1 MVQTPNNTDIQL
13 LSPTLHCYYYML
25 QNSLNDSPTSLKERR
40 KIFSDNLN
48 KLAEN
53 LKIKSGKNNDDL
65 VKSIPLKPDI
75 LGSGSLLDSEAISPD
90 YYKPN
95 DDRLYINYGMFKN
108 RLAVRCLNDTYFL
121 RFTRY
126 ISNQDGVQS
135 LKQFYHLREPISNLE
150 TQLGKTVILAGIL
163 PESVSSPTE
172 IATACLNYYYNFPV
186 EGEDSIQ
193 AKNLIENEFL
203 GSKFYIYKKMV
214 IAEQVKEYTVES
226 IELVCVFLYA
236 NEETEKKA
244 DKVYQLLPELLLSY
258 HKIHFFNSQSLILK
272 KLLNQKYEIL
282 ERQTEESHLTL
293 DKLTLIRNLPQES
306 LNYYKM
312 LSFLED
318 QQRTISINSTN
329 YDNIIKNIE
338 QKIDNKKMP
347 DFFVEAQKD
356 FKFYSDQIESNI
368 NFLRPGIELYEKLML
383 SVQTEVSLDQATI
396 QERQAKLGQ
405 LLTGSCAAI
414 AIGQILNTPITLT
427 VSKLL
432 DKNSTQPSIHSL
444 WLGSLLTILLSVL
457 AGYTISKRVYQWFI
471 KDKL

>member
-1 MVQTPNNTDIQL
+1 M
-13 LSPTLHCYYYML
+13 
-25 QNSLNDSPTSLKERR
+25 
-40 KIFSDNLN
+40 
-48 KLAEN
+48 A
-53 LKIKSGKNNDDL
+53 
-65 VKSIPLKPDI
+65 
-75 LGSGSLLDSEAISPD
+75 A
-90 YYKPN
+90 
-95 DDRLYINYGMFKN
+95 
-108 RLAVRCLNDTYFL
+108 
-121 RFTRY
+121 
-126 ISNQDGVQS
+126 
-135 LKQFYHLREPISNLE
+135 
-150 TQLGKTVILAGIL
+150 
-163 PESVSSPTE
+163 
-172 IATACLNYYYNFPV
+172 ACLNYYYNFPV

-193 AKNLIENEFL
+193 AENLIENEFL

-258 HKIHFFNSQSLILK
+258 HKIHFFDSQSLILK

-282 ERQTEESHLTL
+282 ERQTEKSHPIQN
-293 DKLTLIRNLPQES
+293 KLTLIRNLPQES
-306 LNYYKM
+306 LNYYKR

-329 YDNIIKNIE
+329 YDNIIKDIE
-338 QKIDNKKMP
+338 QEIDNKMP

-405 LLTGSCAAI
+405 LLTGSGAAI

-432 DKNSTQPSIHSL
+432 DENSTQPSINSL
-444 WLGSLLTILLSVL
+444 WLGSLLTILLSVI
-457 AGYTISKRVYQWFI
+457 AGYEISKRVYQWFI
-471 KDKL
+471 KDKS

>member
-25 QNSLNDSPTSLKERR
+25 QNSLNDSPENLTKRR

-53 LKIKSGKNNDDL
+53 LKIELGKNNDGL
-65 VKSIPLKPDI
+65 VKSILLQPDI
-75 LGSGSLLDSEAISPD
+75 LSSGSLLDFKAISPN

-150 TQLGKTVILAGIL
+150 TKLGKTVILAGIL
-163 PESVSSPTE
+163 PKSVSSSTE
-172 IATACLNYYYNFPV
+172 IATACLNYYYDFPV
-186 EGEDSIQ
+186 EGENSIQ

-203 GSKFYIYKKMV
+203 ESKFYIYKKMV
-214 IAEQVKEYTVES
+214 IAEQVQEYTVAS

-306 LNYYKM
+306 LNYYKK

-338 QKIDNKKMP
+338 QKIDDKMP

-405 LLTGSCAAI
+405 LLTGSGAAI
-414 AIGQILNTPITLT
+414 AIGQILNTPITVT
-427 VSKLL
+427 VSKCL
-432 DKNSTQPSIHSL
+432 DENSTQPSINSL
-444 WLGSLLTILLSVL
+444 WWGSLLTIFFSVL
-457 AGYTISKRVYQWFI
+457 AGYTISKIVYQWFI
-471 KDKL
+471 KDKS

>member
-1 MVQTPNNTDIQL
+1 MVQTPNNTDIKL
-13 LSPTLHCYYYML
+13 LSPTLHCYYYVL
-25 QNSLNDSPTSLKERR
+25 QNSLNDSPESLTERR
-40 KIFSDNLN
+40 KIFSDNL
-48 KLAEN
+48 KELSEN
-53 LKIKSGKNNDDL
+53 LKIELGKNNDDL

-75 LGSGSLLDSEAISPD
+75 LGSGSLLDFEMISPD

-163 PESVSSPTE
+163 PESVSSSTE
-172 IATACLNYYYNFPV
+172 MAAACLNYYYNFPV

-193 AKNLIENEFL
+193 AENLIENEFL

-258 HKIHFFNSQSLILK
+258 HKIYFFNSQSLILK

-282 ERQTEESHLTL
+282 ERQTEKSHPIQN
-293 DKLTLIRNLPQES
+293 KLTLIRNLPQES
-306 LNYYKM
+306 LNYYKR

-338 QKIDNKKMP
+338 QKIDDKMP

-405 LLTGSCAAI
+405 LLTGSGAAI

-432 DKNSTQPSIHSL
+432 DENSTQPSINSL
-444 WLGSLLTILLSVL
+444 WLGSLLTILLSVI
-457 AGYTISKRVYQWFI
+457 AGYEISKRVYQWFI
-471 KDKL
+471 KDKS

>member
-1 MVQTPNNTDIQL
+1 
-13 LSPTLHCYYYML
+13 ML
-25 QNSLNDSPTSLKERR
+25 QNSLNDSPENLTKRR

-53 LKIKSGKNNDDL
+53 LKIELGKNNDGL
-65 VKSIPLKPDI
+65 VKSILLQPDI
-75 LGSGSLLDSEAISPD
+75 LSSGSLLDFKAISPN

-150 TQLGKTVILAGIL
+150 TKLGKTVILAGIL
-163 PESVSSPTE
+163 PKSVSSSTE
-172 IATACLNYYYNFPV
+172 IATACLNYYYDFPV
-186 EGEDSIQ
+186 EGENSIQ

-203 GSKFYIYKKMV
+203 ESKFYIYKKMV
-214 IAEQVKEYTVES
+214 IAEQVQEYTVAS

-306 LNYYKM
+306 LNYYKK

-338 QKIDNKKMP
+338 QKIDDKMP

-405 LLTGSCAAI
+405 LLTGSGAAI
-414 AIGQILNTPITLT
+414 AIGQILNTPITVT
-427 VSKLL
+427 VSKCL
-432 DKNSTQPSIHSL
+432 DENSTQPSINSL
-444 WLGSLLTILLSVL
+444 WWGSLLTIFFSVL
-457 AGYTISKRVYQWFI
+457 AGYTISKIVYQWFI
-471 KDKL
+471 KDKS

>member
-1 MVQTPNNTDIQL
+1 
-13 LSPTLHCYYYML
+13 ML

-65 VKSIPLKPDI
+65 VKSIPLKPDL
-75 LGSGSLLDSEAISPD
+75 LGSGSLLDSEAISAD
-90 YYKPN
+90 YRKPN
-95 DDRLYINYGMFKN
+95 DDRLYIDCGMFKN

-126 ISNQDGVQS
+126 ISNQEGVQS
-135 LKQFYHLREPISNLE
+135 LKQFYHLRQPISNLE

-163 PESVSSPTE
+163 PESVSPSTE
-172 IATACLNYYYNFPV
+172 IATDCLNYYYNFTV
-186 EGEDSIQ
+186 KDKDYIQ

-282 ERQTEESHLTL
+282 ERQTEKSHLTL

-306 LNYYKM
+306 LNYYKK

-338 QKIDNKKMP
+338 QKINDKMP

-432 DKNSTQPSIHSL
+432 DKNSTQPSINSL
-444 WLGSLLTILLSVL
+444 WWGSLLTIVFSVL
-457 AGYTISKRVYQWFI
+457 AGYEISKRVYQWFI

>member
-75 LGSGSLLDSEAISPD
+75 LGSGSLLDSEAISAD
-90 YYKPN
+90 YRKPN
-95 DDRLYINYGMFKN
+95 DDRLYIDCGMFKN
-108 RLAVRCLNDTYFL
+108 RLAVCCLNDTYFL

-126 ISNQDGVQS
+126 ISNRKGVQP
-135 LKQFYHLREPISNLE
+135 LEQFYHLREPISNLE
-150 TQLGKTVILAGIL
+150 TKLGKTVILAGIL
-163 PESVSSPTE
+163 PESVSPSTE
-172 IATACLNYYYNFPV
+172 IATDCLNYYYNFPV
-186 EGEDSIQ
+186 EGENSIQ

-203 GSKFYIYKKMV
+203 ESKFYIYKKIV

-236 NEETEKKA
+236 NEKTEKEA

-258 HKIHFFNSQSLILK
+258 HKIYFFNSQSLILK

-282 ERQTEESHLTL
+282 ERQTEKSHFTL

-306 LNYYKM
+306 LNYYKK

-338 QKIDNKKMP
+338 QKIDDKMP

-432 DKNSTQPSIHSL
+432 DENSTQPSINSL
-444 WLGSLLTILLSVL
+444 WLGSLSTILFSVL
-457 AGYTISKRVYQWFI
+457 AGCVISKRVYQWFI

>member
-1 MVQTPNNTDIQL
+1 MVQTPNNTDIKL
-13 LSPTLHCYYYML
+13 LSPTLHCYYYVL
-25 QNSLNDSPTSLKERR
+25 QNSLNDSPESLRERR

-53 LKIKSGKNNDDL
+53 LKIELGKNNDGL
-65 VKSIPLKPDI
+65 VKSILLQPDI
-75 LGSGSLLDSEAISPD
+75 LSSGSLLDSEAISAD
-90 YYKPN
+90 YRKPN
-95 DDRLYINYGMFKN
+95 DDRLYIDCGMFKN
-108 RLAVRCLNDTYFL
+108 RLAVCCLNDTYFL

-126 ISNQDGVQS
+126 ISNRKGVQP
-135 LKQFYHLREPISNLE
+135 LEQFYHLREPISNLE
-150 TQLGKTVILAGIL
+150 TKLGKTVILAGIL
-163 PESVSSPTE
+163 TESVSPSTE
-172 IATACLNYYYNFPV
+172 IATDCLNYYYNFTV
-186 EGEDSIQ
+186 KDKDYIQ

-203 GSKFYIYKKMV
+203 ESKFYIYKKIV

-236 NEETEKKA
+236 NAETEKKA

-282 ERQTEESHLTL
+282 ERQTEKSHLTL

-427 VSKLL
+427 VSKYL

-444 WLGSLLTILLSVL
+444 WLGSLLTIFLSVL

-471 KDKL
+471 KDKS